1 VLNAGTAVMG
11 PFKDVTDKEVERT
24 VNVNALQPI
33 YLAKTMV
40 PQLLERYEKTKV
52 KSAIIVTS
60 SGLGSR
66 PISGTIAYSAAKS
79 FSSFVAEAM
88 NTEFKG
94 KIDCMSYQA
103 GEVAT
108 KLLGRQKTDMRTIT
122 VERAA
127 DTCFRDLGH
136 MPMTRGSFR
145 HEFAMIF
152 MDHLPLIWI
161 QNMMF
166 GASKKALARTRKR

>member
-1 VLNAGTAVMG
+1 MG

-33 YLAKTMV
+33 YLIKTMI
-40 PQLLERYEKTKV
+40 PQLLERYDKNKTKCAV
-52 KSAIIVTS
+52 IVTS
-60 SGLGSR
+60 SGLGAR
-66 PISGTIAYSAAKS
+66 PISGTISYSASKS
-79 FSSFVAEAM
+79 FSSFVAEALDI
-88 NTEFKG
+88 EFKG

-108 KLLGRQKTDMRTIT
+108 KLLGKSKTDMRTIT

-127 DTCFRDLGH
+127 DTCFRDLGY

-145 HEFAMIF
+145 HEFSMLF
-152 MDHLPLIWI
+152 MDNLPLVWI
-161 QNMMF
+161 QNLMF
-166 GASKKALARTRKR
+166 GASKKALAKTRKR